1 MTAVGDL
8 HLVPLL
14 EIQLGE
20 HPAPVKAG
28 GEVLYVGDRVLVYY
42 SNQVQLGV
50 IDARPP
56 SAVRLANHMQGG
68 HPAALGPPYDS
79 LSLHRQELLFCRL

>member
-8 HLVPLL
+8 HLVPHL

-28 GEVLYVGDRVLVYY
+28 GEVLDVGDRVLVHH
-42 SNQVQLGV
+42 SNQVQSAV

-56 SAVRLANHMQGG
+56 
-68 HPAALGPPYDS
+68 
-79 LSLHRQELLFCRL
+79 